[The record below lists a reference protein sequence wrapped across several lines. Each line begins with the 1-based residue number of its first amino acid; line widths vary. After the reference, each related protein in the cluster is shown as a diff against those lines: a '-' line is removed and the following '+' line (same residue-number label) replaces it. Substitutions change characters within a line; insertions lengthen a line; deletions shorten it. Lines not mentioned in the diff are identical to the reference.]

1 LDSHEQSFQKMWVKD
16 RTRHRTPHGGRFAP
30 LQAPFHR
37 SKMSTP
43 VVDKTGKNLLA
54 GGGGCA
60 YL

>member
-1 LDSHEQSFQKMWVKD
+1 LDIGSRPESKKAV
-16 RTRHRTPHGGRFAP
+16 TRHRTPHGGRFAP